1 MCFRPC
7 LGLEMNRIA
16 HGSYCQN
23 PQTLMREK
31 EIKIESNNNN
41 NTMHVGENHLRD

>member
-7 LGLEMNRIA
+7 FRSGNEHRIG

-41 NTMHVGENHLRD
+41 TMHVGENHLRD